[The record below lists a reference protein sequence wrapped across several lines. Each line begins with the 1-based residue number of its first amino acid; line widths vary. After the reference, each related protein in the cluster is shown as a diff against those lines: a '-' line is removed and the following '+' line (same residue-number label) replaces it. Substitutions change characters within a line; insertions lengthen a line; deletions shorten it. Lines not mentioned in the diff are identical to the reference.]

1 MKLISNSISRPVFRS
16 LSFVVSS
23 GKKKKKTGIFHFIK
37 IQNIFRPA
45 HHSLCKRQI
54 TSQTLKKKKKEKTSA
69 PLSPSPI
76 NSDHV
81 YHALCNWLTQAYRYH
96 PHN

>member
-1 MKLISNSISRPVFRS
+1 MKLISNSISHPVFLS

-23 GKKKKKTGIFHFIK
+23 GKKKKTGIFHFIK

-54 TSQTLKKKKKEKTSA
+54 TSQTLKKKKEKTSA